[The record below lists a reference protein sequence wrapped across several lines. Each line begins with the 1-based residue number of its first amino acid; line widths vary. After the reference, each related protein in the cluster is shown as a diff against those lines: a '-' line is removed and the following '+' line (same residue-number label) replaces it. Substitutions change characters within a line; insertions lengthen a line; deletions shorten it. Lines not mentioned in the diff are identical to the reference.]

1 MDPFQA
7 IILGFTQGFTE
18 WLPVSSTG
26 HLRIAERL
34 MGLQVPLL
42 FDVTLH
48 VATLL
53 VILLFFRTDIKN
65 ILVALGR
72 RDFKSEDGKL
82 IPLIIVGIVP
92 AALMGVVF
100 GDALDTNFNSL
111 LALGVGFIVSGVAL
125 YVSKFS
131 RERKDDITYV
141 DALLIGIAQGVALIP
156 SISRSGMTIAIALL
170 LGISRKK
177 AFKFSFLLLVPA
189 VIGAEGL
196 TLYQQRAELT
206 LASIGLTEII
216 VGCAVAIFVSFV
228 ALKLLWKTLANKK
241 FYLFAFYCW
250 LLGVALLVLSL
261 SGF

>member
-1 MDPFQA
+1 MDPLQA

-26 HLRIAERL
+26 HLRIAERS

-53 VILLFFRTDIKN
+53 VILLFFRTDVKN
-65 ILVALGR
+65 ILAALGKG
-72 RDFKSEDGKL
+72 DFKSENGKL
-82 IPLIIVGIVP
+82 IPLIVVGTLP

-111 LALGVGFIVSGVAL
+111 LALGVGFIVSGFVL
-125 YVSKFS
+125 YGSKFN
-131 RERKDDITYV
+131 RERKDDITYF

-156 SISRSGMTIAIALL
+156 SISRSGMTITIALL
-170 LGISRKK
+170 LGIRSKK
-177 AFKFSFLLLVPA
+177 AFKFSFLLSIPA

-196 TLYQQRAELT
+196 TLYQQRAA
-206 LASIGLTEII
+206 LALAGVGLIEII
-216 VGCAVAIFVSFV
+216 VGFAVAIVVSFV

-250 LLGVALLVLSL
+250 LIGIALVALSL

>member
-1 MDPFQA
+1 MDPAQA
-7 IILGFTQGFTE
+7 IILGFIQGLTE
-18 WLPVSSTG
+18 WLPISSTG

-53 VILLFFRTDIKN
+53 VILLHFRTDVKN
-65 ILVALGR
+65 ILLALVR
-72 RDFKSEDGKL
+72 RDFKSENGKL
-82 IPLIIVGIVP
+82 IPLIIVGTVP
-92 AALMGVVF
+92 TALLGIVF
-100 GDALDTNFNSL
+100 GDALDTYFNSF
-111 LALGVGFIVSGVAL
+111 LALGAGFVVSGVVL

-131 RERKDDITYV
+131 REIKDDVTYV
-141 DALLIGIAQGVALIP
+141 DALLIGIAQGVALFP
-156 SISRSGMTIAIALL
+156 SVSRSGTTIAIALL

-177 AFKFSFLLLVPA
+177 AFKFSFLLSIPA

-196 TLYQQRAELT
+196 TLYQQRTELA
-206 LASIGLTEII
+206 LAGIGLAEIVVGCLITII
-216 VGCAVAIFVSFV
+216 VSFL

-241 FYLFAFYCW
+241 FYVFAFYCW
-250 LLGVALLVLSL
+250 LVGIALVALSL